1 MLMIQLVKSLCGCLI
16 LIFLTSCSDSDS
28 PADLAESSSAEMSEQ
43 PITQLS
49 RDVLPLS
56 YSIQLTINPAEEYFT
71 GNVSID
77 INLLKPQNGIWM
89 HGQDLEFIE
98 ASLVKDQNS
107 IPLEPEQVT
116 QAGLLKLK
124 FPGRIESG
132 AATLRFRYRA
142 KFDNTSYG
150 LFKVVEGGN
159 AYAFTQFESTY
170 ARKAFPSFD
179 EPGFKTPFNISLR
192 IPKDEIGIS
201 NAPEIGRTAIEG
213 SEMQN
218 ITFAESKPLP
228 TYLVAFAVGPM
239 DEVKGADVG
248 PSEHRVKPLPVRAF
262 SVKGKGSELTFAVE
276 NTAALVLALEDYFA
290 YPYPYEK
297 LDLIAVPSK
306 GSSAMENAGAIT
318 YGEQLILFNEGSQI
332 EQEQGFLNTHAHEL
346 AHQWFGNLVTPK
358 WWDDIWLNEA
368 FATWMAAT
376 IMHQLYPDDHH
387 LEGLAAG
394 TAFVMTQDSL
404 VTARQI
410 RQPIN
415 TEGDIMAA
423 FDGITYVK
431 GGGVLSMFESFMGAD
446 AFRKG
451 LRHYMDKHAW
461 GNTDADDFM
470 IALSEVN
477 DEVDSE
483 VLMKSF
489 KSFIE
494 QPGVPMVEV
503 DVSCGE
509 SSFLSLSQYRYFPV
523 GSLGASE
530 QLWDIPVCVQVS
542 QQGEVT
548 ETCSMMSGSTHSIPL
563 ADNSCPEFVMP
574 NAQGKSYYRFN
585 LEPEQWDKLLHNFGQ
600 LTANEQ
606 LSVTSSLSAAFNV
619 AQIDLETYLKA
630 VEVLARSKSRQ
641 VATAP
646 IGDLLPVVQY
656 FPEVESLQIRMA
668 ATYKPKLDALHKIKN
683 KDAEQQ
689 QLYNY
694 LLSIVSRFFND
705 PEWRSTLQAQAVV
718 YTGYGTDNKLHPKDI
733 DINVRSNALRV
744 ASDDIGLPFVEHLW
758 ALIQATDDAALR
770 ELMIRAISF
779 SGDPD
784 AAEFVRS
791 LILDE
796 KLKPEEVSFVLFH
809 QSYYQ
814 SNRDAVWK
822 WSQANYDAMLEKVG
836 EESKSQLVASFS
848 TFCTNDKADE
858 VEAFFRTRVDS
869 HNDSGSTLENTLET
883 IRLCASFVG
892 AHNVK
897 NSG

>member
-1 MLMIQLVKSLCGCLI
+1 MIHSSKFFCLLAFLFLLTACAEQDEKSI
-16 LIFLTSCSDSDS
+16 TSNVTDT
-28 PADLAESSSAEMSEQ
+28 LEMSE
-43 PITQLS
+43 PPTNQLP
-49 RDVLPLS
+49 RDVLPLR
-56 YSIQLTINPAEEYFT
+56 YSIELTIEPSEEYFS
-71 GNVSID
+71 GDVAID

-89 HGQDLEFIE
+89 HAQDLEFTEVSIE
-98 ASLVKDQNS
+98 KNRVVTP
-107 IPLEPEQVT
+107 IVPEQVSE
-116 QAGLLKLK
+116 AGLLRLE
-124 FPGRIESG
+124 FPERLESG

-142 KFDNTSYG
+142 KFDTTSHG
-150 LFKVVEGGN
+150 LHKVVEAGN
-159 AYAFTQFESTY
+159 AYAFTQFESIF

-179 EPGFKTPFNISLR
+179 EPGFKTPFDISLL
-192 IPKDEIGIS
+192 IPNGDVGIS
-201 NAPEIGRTAIEG
+201 NAPEASSVELESGMRR
-213 SEMQN
+213 
-218 ITFAESKPLP
+218 ITFAQSKPLP
-228 TYLVAFAVGPM
+228 TYLVAFAVGPL
-239 DEVKGADVG
+239 DEVKGADVV
-248 PSEHRVKPLPVRAF
+248 PSEHRAKPIPLRAF
-262 SVKGKGSELTFAVE
+262 AVKGKGAELAFALE
-276 NTAALVLALEDYFA
+276 NTAAIVLALDEYFA

-332 EQEQGFLNTHAHEL
+332 EQAQGFLNTHAHEL

-376 IMHQLYPDDHH
+376 IMDQLYPEDHH

-394 TAFVMTQDSL
+394 TAYVMTQDSL

-410 RQPIN
+410 RQPIT
-415 TEGDIMAA
+415 TEGDIIAA

-494 QPGVPMVEV
+494 QPGVPMVDVEV
-503 DVSCGE
+503 NCGE
-509 SSFLSLSQYRYFPV
+509 NTYLSLSQHRYFPI
-523 GSLGASE
+523 GSMGASE
-530 QLWDIPVCVQVS
+530 QLWDIPVCVKVS
-542 QQGEVT
+542 QQGGVT
-548 ETCSMMSGSTHSIPL
+548 EHCSMMSSSTHSIPL
-563 ADNSCPEFVMP
+563 TDNSCPDFVMP
-574 NAQGKSYYRFN
+574 NAEGKSYYRFN
-585 LEPEQWDKLLHNFGQ
+585 LKPQQWDQLLQNFSQ
-600 LTANEQ
+600 LSANEQ
-606 LSVTSSLSAAFNV
+606 LSLTSSLSAAFNV
-619 AQIDLETYLKA
+619 AQIDLETYLNA
-630 VEVLARSKSRQ
+630 VEVLSQSNSRR

-646 IGDLLPVVQY
+646 ISDLLPVVQY
-656 FPEVESLQIRMA
+656 FPEVELLQLRMA
-668 ATYKPKLDALHKIKN
+668 ANYKPKLDALHKIENKN
-683 KDAEQQ
+683 AEEQ

-705 PEWRSTLQAQAVV
+705 PEWRSMLKAQAII
-718 YTGYGTDNKLHPKDI
+718 YTGYGTDNKLHSQDI
-733 DINVRSNALRV
+733 DVNVRSNALRV
-744 ASDDIGLPFVEHLW
+744 ASDDLGLPFVKHIW
-758 ALIQATDDAALR
+758 TLIQATDDAALR

-791 LILDE
+791 LIFDE
-796 KLKPEEVSFVLFH
+796 KLKPEEVDFVLFH

-822 WSQANYDAMLEKVG
+822 WTQANYDEMLQKVG
-836 EESKSQLVASFS
+836 EESKSQLVSSFAA
-848 TFCTNDKADE
+848 FCTNAKADE
-858 VEAFFRTRVDS
+858 VESFFKSRVDS
-869 HNDSGSTLENTLET
+869 HNDSGTTLENTLET
-883 IRLCASFVG
+883 IRLCASFVS

-897 NSG
+897 KAE